1 MVGHNLQ
8 GHKQGRYNP
17 SSQQLTTI
25 SQHHTGNGRRNIS
38 QCYKLPDMT
47 GRNDNEEIRRERPD
61 NGTQGR
67 HPHLK
72 IKCTQKDVETQ
83 QHDKYIPH
91 VSRQE
96 QMIYLL
102 NPAQRIGRVIARRH
116 LVGRHSSKNGVC
128 PARTFPRLLQV
139 FTHFT
144 SRTDAGYCIML
155 SQNSSFIYRRI
166 EIRKRN
172 KGKKHDY
179 HYIG

>member
-1 MVGHNLQ
+1 MVSHNLQ
-8 GHKQGRYNP
+8 GHKQGCHNP
-17 SSQQLTTI
+17 PSQQLTTI

-47 GRNDNEEIRRERPD
+47 GRNDDEEIRRERPD
-61 NGTQGR
+61 NGPQGR

-72 IKCTQKDVETQ
+72 IKCTQKDVEAQ

-96 QMIYLL
+96 QMVHLL